1 MEGKDDGMSP
11 GTWGHRLEVGKLWAM
26 GPAMTIYFLM
36 VYGCF
41 QATIAE
47 LSSYNKDS
55 MSCKAKNIYLW
66 PHTSNPSTDDQTKA
80 NKHILIE

>member
-47 LSSYNKDS
+47 LSSYNRLYVLQSQK
-55 MSCKAKNIYLW
+55 YL
-66 PHTSNPSTDDQTKA
+66 PVTPY
-80 NKHILIE
+80 I